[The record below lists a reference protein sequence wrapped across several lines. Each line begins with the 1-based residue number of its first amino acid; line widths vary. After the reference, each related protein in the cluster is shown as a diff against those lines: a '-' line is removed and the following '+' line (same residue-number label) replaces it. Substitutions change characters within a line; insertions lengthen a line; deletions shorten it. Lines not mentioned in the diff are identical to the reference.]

1 MEILS
6 IDAKTEKIRLSRK
19 KILENP
25 WKNFSSK
32 KGDVVKA
39 EIVEIEKNKLIVSVN
54 GAKAELKEE
63 ELIKE
68 KNEKLDDKFEVGQ
81 KIEALVLNTDKT
93 NWKIDLSMRRLI
105 ERNMKKDFKK
115 MMIDENDEDSQLKI
129 GDLFEEK
136 FKG

>member
-1 MEILS
+1 M
-6 IDAKTEKIRLSRK
+6 
-19 KILENP
+19 
-25 WKNFSSK
+25 
-32 KGDVVKA
+32 
-39 EIVEIEKNKLIVSVN
+39 SVN

-81 KIEALVLNTDKT
+81 KIEALVLNIDKT
-93 NWKIDLSMRRLI
+93 NWKIDLSMKRLI
-105 ERNMKKDFKK
+105 EKNMKKDFKK

>member
-1 MEILS
+1 M
-6 IDAKTEKIRLSRK
+6 T
-19 KILENP
+19 
-25 WKNFSSK
+25 
-32 KGDVVKA
+32 
-39 EIVEIEKNKLIVSVN
+39 VN

-81 KIEALVLNTDKT
+81 KIEALVLNIDKT

-105 ERNMKKDFKK
+105 EKNMKKDFKK